1 MIDLA
6 WPYLEEEAVCTS
18 EMTQHRRN
26 SYDDLRCLQHLL
38 LRLNSLILYGI
49 VVVCLYSYGITLLY
63 GLARGRGSNEKN
75 LRIQKF
81 PAEPKSNW
89 SSQIVVVFN

>member
-1 MIDLA
+1 MFYDT
-6 WPYLEEEAVCTS
+6 V
-18 EMTQHRRN
+18 TQVE
-26 SYDDLRCLQHLL
+26 Q
-38 LRLNSLILYGI
+38 LRLVEY

-63 GLARGRGSNEKN
+63 GLARGKGSNEKV
-75 LRIQKF
+75 LRGIQKF